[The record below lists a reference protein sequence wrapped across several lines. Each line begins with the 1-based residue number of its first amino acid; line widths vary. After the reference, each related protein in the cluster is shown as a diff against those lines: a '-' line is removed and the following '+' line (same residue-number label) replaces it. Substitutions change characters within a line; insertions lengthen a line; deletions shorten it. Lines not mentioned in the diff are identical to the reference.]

1 MPLSAVLFDI
11 DGTLVDSNYLH
22 VDAWERAAADAG
34 FPVSAWHLHRAIG
47 KDSAMLLETVLADAT
62 DEQRDRAK
70 ELHAEYYQA
79 LAPRLKVLP
88 GAREL
93 LAAVAERGMRVVLA
107 TSAPDEELELLR
119 EVLEVEDAVWA
130 MTSSSDVETAK
141 PEPDVVEVA
150 LEKGETEAGD
160 ALFVGDSIWDIKSAA
175 AAGVATI
182 GLRSGGISEEELR
195 GAGAIAVYDD
205 PADLLAH
212 LDESPLGRSA

>member
-1 MPLSAVLFDI
+1 MAVSAVLFDI

-47 KDSAMLLETVLADAT
+47 MDSAKLLEVVLADAT
-62 DEQRDRAK
+62 DEQRERAK
-70 ELHAEYYQA
+70 ELHEEYYIGMA
-79 LAPRLKVLP
+79 SRLKVLP

-107 TSAPDEELELLR
+107 TSAPEEELELLR
-119 EVLEVEDAVWA
+119 NVLQAEDVVWSV
-130 MTSSSDVETAK
+130 TSSGDVATAK

-150 LEKGETEAGD
+150 LKKGETD
-160 ALFVGDSIWDIKSAA
+160 ADGAVFVGDSIWDVKAAA
-175 AAGVATI
+175 AAGVATV

-212 LDESPLGRSA
+212 LDETPLGRSA

>member
-1 MPLSAVLFDI
+1 MPVSAVLFDI

-47 KDSAMLLETVLADAT
+47 KDSAKLLETVFVDAT

-70 ELHAEYYQA
+70 ELHSEYYTGMA
-79 LAPRLKVLP
+79 SRLKVLP

-93 LAAVAERGMRVVLA
+93 LAAVAERGMKVVLA
-107 TSAPDEELELLR
+107 TSAPEDELEMLR
-119 EVLEVEDAVWA
+119 DVLEVEDAVWSV
-130 MTSSSDVETAK
+130 TSAGDVETAK
-141 PEPDVVEVA
+141 PEPDIVEVA
-150 LEKGETEAGD
+150 LKKGETD
-160 ALFVGDSIWDIKSAA
+160 ADGAIFVGDSIWDVKAAA
-175 AAGVATI
+175 AAGVQTI
-182 GLRSGGISEEELR
+182 GVRSGGISEEELR

>member
-1 MPLSAVLFDI
+1 MPVSAVLFDI

-47 KDSAMLLETVLADAT
+47 KDSAKLLETVLGEAT

-70 ELHAEYYQA
+70 ELHSEYYTGMA
-79 LAPRLKVLP
+79 SRLKVLP

-107 TSAPDEELELLR
+107 TSAPEDELALLR
-119 EVLEVEDAVWA
+119 EVLEIEDAVWA
-130 MTSSSDVETAK
+130 VTSSGDVETAK
-141 PEPDVVEVA
+141 PDPDIIEVA
-150 LEKGETEAGD
+150 LEKGETPAR
-160 ALFVGDSIWDIKSAA
+160 AAIFVGDSIWDVKSAA
-175 AAGVATI
+175 AAGVATV

>member
-1 MPLSAVLFDI
+1 MPVSAVLFDI

-47 KDSAMLLETVLADAT
+47 KDSAKLLETVFVDAT

-70 ELHAEYYQA
+70 ELHSEYYTGMA
-79 LAPRLKVLP
+79 SRLKVLP

-93 LAAVAERGMRVVLA
+93 LAAVAERGMKVVLA
-107 TSAPDEELELLR
+107 TSAPEDELEMLR
-119 EVLEVEDAVWA
+119 DVLEVEDAVWSV
-130 MTSSSDVETAK
+130 TSAGDVETAT
-141 PEPDVVEVA
+141 PEPDIVEVA
-150 LEKGETEAGD
+150 LKKGETD
-160 ALFVGDSIWDIKSAA
+160 ADGAIFVGDSIWDVKAAA
-175 AAGVATI
+175 AAGVQTI
-182 GLRSGGISEEELR
+182 GVRSGGISEEELR